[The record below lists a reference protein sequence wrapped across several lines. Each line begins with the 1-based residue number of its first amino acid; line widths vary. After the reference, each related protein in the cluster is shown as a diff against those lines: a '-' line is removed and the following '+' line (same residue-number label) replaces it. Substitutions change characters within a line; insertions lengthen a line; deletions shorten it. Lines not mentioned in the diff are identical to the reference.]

1 MRTKRYIALL
11 LAALM
16 ALSLAACG
24 KDEDKSGH
32 AAASIYPAKLT
43 AEEEA
48 LIDLLGI
55 GMDPYRIFDFQM
67 GSETQ
72 GVQSIRLR
80 AYELVGGDWNCVA
93 DASRTFTDDVGR
105 LALTFG
111 KMTEGV
117 QMAWQSENNS
127 GGTSFTMEEGEEET
141 GLIYATS
148 ALTDSPSIELDQEV
162 PLVLQIATSKSEF
175 SSYQVDYF
183 GMPRELAKHDYEHV
197 YAITVTFSK
206 EQAKQPTVTESQG
219 PSGEPASTGEP
230 APTPES

>member
-1 MRTKRYIALL
+1 MRTKRYISLL

-16 ALSLAACG
+16 ALSLTACG
-24 KDEDKSGH
+24 KGEDKSGH
-32 AAASIYPAKLT
+32 AATSIYPAKLT

-48 LIDLLGI
+48 LISLLGI

-80 AYELVGGDWNCVA
+80 AYELVGGDWSCVA
-93 DASRTFTDDVGR
+93 DTSRTFTDSVGR

-127 GGTSFTMEEGEEET
+127 GGTSFTMEAGEGEA

-148 ALTDSPSIELDQEV
+148 VLTNSPSMGFDEEI
-162 PLVLQIATSKSEF
+162 PLALQIATSKNEF
-175 SSYQVDYF
+175 STYDVDYF
-183 GMPRELAKHDYEHV
+183 GMPRELAKHNYEHV

-206 EQAKQPTVTESQG
+206 EQAEEPTVAAPQ
-219 PSGEPASTGEP
+219 SGAAGEP
-230 APTPES
+230 APTPKS